1 MSRSTGTRERTQLFA
16 NARPYSPS
24 PVVQPSAAA
33 QPAPKRTDAMYDQ
46 LEAQHD
52 EQFSALS
59 GKINML
65 KDITSRIGTEV
76 KDSTTLLGSLEDRFD
91 GARTS
96 VKSTMNRMIA
106 AADRS
111 GVSWRSWLA
120 LAGIIIFCFW
130 LVTFF

>member
-1 MSRSTGTRERTQLFA
+1 
-16 NARPYSPS
+16 
-24 PVVQPSAAA
+24 
-33 QPAPKRTDAMYDQ
+33 MYDQ

-76 KDSTTLLGSLEDRFD
+76 KDSTTLLGTLEDKFD

-130 LVTFF
+130 VVTFF